1 MIQPPANPHTS
12 RRDKETSKRATSSC
26 LTAIDTTLTLCRAD
40 VSWQGMEA
48 GVVQTWQ
55 GRLLGQQ
62 QLWTDCGGDGVV
74 VHTAPCH
81 TALAAPCCSNK

>member
-55 GRLLGQQ
+55 VVGTAAAVDG
-62 QLWTDCGGDGVV
+62 LWW
-74 VHTAPCH
+74 
-81 TALAAPCCSNK
+81 